1 MKKAKKENIKSI
13 NLALYFGL
21 LVLLIIII
29 SISFKTIDII
39 RKSEFDSKNRFTVAV
54 LNGKNLDLIS
64 VDPSIGQQ
72 TGIRVEN
79 AKSLDSIDEFS
90 IPVDVFVE
98 SDSDFSSESKSVFLK
113 MLLNKRELKSSLN
126 VLDLLKL
133 SIYSFGVDGEKFS
146 YQNIRFGDEA
156 KLNSLSSSEFIDET
170 ISQDKV
176 NIQVTN
182 STEVGGLGN
191 KIAKTITN
199 LGGNVVLVNSSKD
212 KVGDSVIYY
221 KEKTYTVEKL
231 SKVLDIKIEKNETN
245 SIADIIIVLGEDQ
258 EE

>member
-1 MKKAKKENIKSI
+1 MKKAKKENIKSF

-54 LNGKNLDLIS
+54 LNDKNVDLIS
-64 VDPSIGQQ
+64 VNPSRGEQ

-79 AKSLDSIDEFS
+79 AGSLNAIDNYS

-98 SDSDFSSESKSVFLK
+98 SESDFSSESKSVFLK
-113 MLLNKRELKSSLN
+113 MLLNKRNLESSLN
-126 VLDLLKL
+126 VLDLFKL
-133 SIYSFGVDGEKFS
+133 SIFSFGVDNENFKF
-146 YQNIRFGDEA
+146 QKIDLEEEN
-156 KLNSLSSSEFIDET
+156 EFDSISANEFTDET
-170 ISQDKV
+170 ISRDKV

-182 STEVGGLGN
+182 STETSGLGN

-212 KVGDSVIYY
+212 EIGESVIYY
-221 KEKTYTVEKL
+221 QEESYTVKKL
-231 SKVLDIKIEKNETN
+231 SRVLNIKAEKHETS
-245 SIADIIIVLGEDQ
+245 SIADIIIVLGKDQ

>member
-29 SISFKTIDII
+29 SVSFKTIDII

-54 LNGKNLDLIS
+54 LNDKNVDLIS
-64 VDPSIGQQ
+64 VNPSSGEQY
-72 TGIRVEN
+72 GIRVEN
-79 AKSLDSIDEFS
+79 AGSLDVINEFS
-90 IPVDVFVE
+90 IPVDVFAK
-98 SDSDFSSESKSVFLK
+98 SNSDFSSESKSVFLK
-113 MLLNKRELKSSLN
+113 MLLNKRELDSTLN

-146 YQNIRFGDEA
+146 YKNIELDNVS
-156 KLNSLSSSEFIDET
+156 KLNNLSSSEFIDET
-170 ISQDKV
+170 ISRDKV

-191 KIAKTITN
+191 KIAKTVTS

-212 KVGDSVIYY
+212 EIGKSVIYY
-221 KEKTYTVEKL
+221 KENSYTVEKL
-231 SKVLDIKIEKNETN
+231 SKVLDIKAEKKETN
-245 SIADIIIVLGEDQ
+245 SIADIIIMLGKDQ

>member
-29 SISFKTIDII
+29 SITFKTIDII

-54 LNGKNLDLIS
+54 LNDKNVDIIS
-64 VDPSIGQQ
+64 VNPSSGEQD
-72 TGIRVEN
+72 GIRVVN
-79 AKSLDSIDEFS
+79 AGSLDSLDEFS
-90 IPVDVFVE
+90 IPIDVFVKSE
-98 SDSDFSSESKSVFLK
+98 FDFSSDSKSVFLK
-113 MLLNKRELKSSLN
+113 MLLHKRELESTLN

-133 SIYSFGVDGEKFS
+133 SIYSFGVNGENFS
-146 YQNIRFGDEA
+146 YQNIEPDSTSE
-156 KLNSLSSSEFIDET
+156 LNNLSSSEFIDET
-170 ISQDKV
+170 ISRDKV

-182 STEVGGLGN
+182 STETSGLGN

-199 LGGNVVLVNSSKD
+199 LGGNVVLVNSHKEEI
-212 KVGDSVIYY
+212 GESVIYY
-221 KEKTYTVEKL
+221 KEDSYTVKKL
-231 SKVLDIKIEKNETN
+231 SKVLNIKAQKNETN
-245 SIADIIIVLGEDQ
+245 SIADIIIMLGKDQ